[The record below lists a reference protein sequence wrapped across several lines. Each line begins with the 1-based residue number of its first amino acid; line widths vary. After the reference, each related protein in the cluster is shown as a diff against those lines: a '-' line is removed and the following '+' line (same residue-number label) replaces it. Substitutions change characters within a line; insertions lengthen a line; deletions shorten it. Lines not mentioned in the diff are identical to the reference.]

1 MNVLL
6 QLLDDG
12 RVTDSQVCPY
22 TESPTSP
29 PHCNWHVQPWAQSH
43 RDTKCVMPI
52 QRGPDWVFVL
62 LQGRTVSFRNAV
74 IIMTSNLGSA
84 DILAASRSA
93 AAGGGADEAF
103 SLLTRDR
110 VMAQVGLCAFS

>member
-1 MNVLL
+1 MLCLSLAPNA
-6 QLLDDG
+6 
-12 RVTDSQVCPY
+12 P
-22 TESPTSP
+22 
-29 PHCNWHVQPWAQSH
+29 
-43 RDTKCVMPI
+43 
-52 QRGPDWVFVL
+52 
-62 LQGRTVSFRNAV
+62 QGRTVSFRNAV

-110 VMAQVGLCAFS
+110 VMAQVGIWRSASCSVTGAS

>member
-1 MNVLL
+1 M
-6 QLLDDG
+6 
-12 RVTDSQVCPY
+12 
-22 TESPTSP
+22 
-29 PHCNWHVQPWAQSH
+29 
-43 RDTKCVMPI
+43 DTKATWPLC
-52 QRGPDWVFVL
+52 GSLTVFLVSVL

-84 DILAASRSA
+84 DVLAASRSA

-110 VMAQVGLCAFS
+110 VMAQVGLYLRDLTTCAGSENRDLCRCQMGHHCC

>member
-1 MNVLL
+1 MH
-6 QLLDDG
+6 
-12 RVTDSQVCPY
+12 T
-22 TESPTSP
+22 
-29 PHCNWHVQPWAQSH
+29 
-43 RDTKCVMPI
+43 M
-52 QRGPDWVFVL
+52 QRPDWVFDT

-110 VMAQVGLCAFS
+110 VMAQVGIYLRYLPTCAGWEVSDSCLHKKRHYRC

>member
-1 MNVLL
+1 
-6 QLLDDG
+6 
-12 RVTDSQVCPY
+12 
-22 TESPTSP
+22 
-29 PHCNWHVQPWAQSH
+29 
-43 RDTKCVMPI
+43 
-52 QRGPDWVFVL
+52 L
-62 LQGRTVSFRNAV
+62 LQGRTVSFRNAL

-110 VMAQVGLCAFS
+110 VMAQVGPWMRSADSA